1 MKLNGKFAEATGK
14 LVNKLPSPAVKF
26 IQKLGSQKV
35 NSFLTYGLIALD
47 TGVSV
52 LDSVSIYGG
61 LDAGFMQ
68 CAELDEFLESIIE
81 NSDIK
86 EMREADSDVKKML
99 EDDSEKMYYGA
110 LSVVQDVI
118 KGVGTTGVTWTL
130 THLGPIGWAA
140 YLGWGLGNLA
150 SGTGKI
156 DEKALSIIAYGNGAK
171 CYSENIKEHLSSD
184 TSSFYMCPEELKGQ
198 LQLLGQLKIVGEDK
212 FCETAKSRGPF
223 RKFFEWIISGES
235 QASIN
240 AYGRE
245 NIDSIFSICDN
256 MDIFVEKKFEGNYL
270 YD

>member
-1 MKLNGKFAEATGK
+1 MKVCAKKYCG
-14 LVNKLPSPAVKF
+14 NK
-26 IQKLGSQKV
+26 
-35 NSFLTYGLIALD
+35 N
-47 TGVSV
+47 
-52 LDSVSIYGG
+52 
-61 LDAGFMQ
+61 
-68 CAELDEFLESIIE
+68 
-81 NSDIK
+81 DIK
-86 EMREADSDVKKML
+86 EMREADSK
-99 EDDSEKMYYGA
+99 KMYYGA
-110 LSVVQDVI
+110 WSAEQDVG
-118 KGVGTTGVTWTL
+118 KGISNTVVIWTL
-130 THLGPIGWAA
+130 TNLGPIGWAT

-171 CYSENIKEHLSSD
+171 CYSESIKEQLSSD
-184 TSSFYMCPEELKGQ
+184 TDSFYMCPEELKGQ

-245 NIDSIFSICDN
+245 NIEVIVSKCED
-256 MDIFVEKKFEGNYL
+256 MEIFVEKKFEGSYL